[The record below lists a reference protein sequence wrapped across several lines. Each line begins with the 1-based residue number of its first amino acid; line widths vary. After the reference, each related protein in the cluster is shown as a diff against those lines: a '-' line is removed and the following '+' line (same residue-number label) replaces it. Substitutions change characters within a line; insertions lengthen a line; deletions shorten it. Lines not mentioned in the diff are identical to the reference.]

1 MESTYAMMNA
11 LEKGRDKLDIRGGEE
26 LKSDVA

>member
-1 MESTYAMMNA
+1 MESTYATTDA
-11 LEKGRDKLDIRGGEE
+11 LEKGRDELDVGGGEE

>member
-1 MESTYAMMNA
+1 MESTYAMMDA
-11 LEKGRDKLDIRGGEE
+11 LEKRRDELDVGGGEE